1 MHKIDKF
8 FDINMVL
15 MTLFA
20 SLETVRDKKNI
31 ELVYDI
37 DPTIPKELKG
47 NVNAVTHILT
57 HMLTFVLQNSEKN
70 EVLFSLYA
78 PKDFLYE
85 ESVSFVV
92 KDSGMFRQEIMD
104 FLESKIKADLDE
116 VNGTI
121 LYSKDSSDIHISIP
135 FKLNELGN
143 RRYYRLPDMGML
155 GKKVLLISKSKNI
168 ATSLPKMFKYFLY
181 EVDVGKEAY
190 KKRGSNLAYYDLF
203 VLDEGL
209 INEGLEDLVRKVQ
222 ETTELK
228 YVILRDSGKS
238 PIISSKIESV
248 YLVKPVMQESIY
260 ELIISLFKETIQNRT
275 IKSINTIQ
283 MINMDKYIDEAFVQ
297 SEKIFVNGVVREI
310 EQSNITPVKI
320 SEEKDHKVLNINA
333 GKQNTQKMGL
343 KFRDELTHFIEVF
356 DRSDIY
362 FRNISQAKAVWQI
375 KEFCIRLE
383 KQANIIG
390 AEKVADIAE
399 QVSLLFVYDKLD
411 DLPVYAA
418 KYHLELVNV
427 MAEIKAYLKQ

>member
-1 MHKIDKF
+1 MKQTDNF

-20 SLETVRDKKNI
+20 SLETIRDKKNI

-57 HMLTFVLQNSEKN
+57 HMLTFVLQNSEKS

-92 KDSGMFRQEIMD
+92 ADSGMTQPDIME
-104 FLESKIKADLDE
+104 FLENKIKEDLDE
-116 VNGTI
+116 VNGRI
-121 LYSKDSSDIHISIP
+121 LYSEDSSDIHISIP

-155 GKKVLLISKSKNI
+155 GKKVLLISKSRNVVN
-168 ATSLPKMFKYFLY
+168 SLKKMFKYFLCD
-181 EVDVGKEAY
+181 VDVGKEAY
-190 KKRGSNLAYYDLF
+190 QNRGSNLAYYDIF

-209 INEGLEDLVRKVQ
+209 VNEGLEDLVRQVQ
-222 ETTELK
+222 ESSGLK

-238 PIISSKIESV
+238 PITASRIRSV

-260 ELIISLFKETIQNRT
+260 ELIITLFKENIQNRT
-275 IKSINTIQ
+275 IRSVDNIH
-283 MINMDKYIDEAFVQ
+283 MINMDTYIDEAFVK
-297 SEKIFVNGVVREI
+297 SEKIFVNSVLSGI
-310 EQSNITPVKI
+310 EKNSIVPVKI
-320 SEEKDHKVLNINA
+320 SEEKDHKVLNIDA

-390 AEKVADIAE
+390 AEKIADIAE

-418 KYHLELVNV
+418 KYHLELVKV